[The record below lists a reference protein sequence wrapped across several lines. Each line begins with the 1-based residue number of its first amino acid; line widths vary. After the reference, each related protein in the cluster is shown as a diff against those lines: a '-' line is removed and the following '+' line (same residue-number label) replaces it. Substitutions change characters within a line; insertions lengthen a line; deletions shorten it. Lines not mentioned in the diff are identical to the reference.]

1 MSTLLAAYLLATSFF
16 FHKVREDGLCEG
28 LEIVVKDSLEK
39 PFVTPSDLT
48 YMLKKAQLYPVEK
61 PMNEINT
68 EKIEQELLNN
78 NMISSIKVYK
88 TPSRKI
94 KLEIEQKM
102 PILRVNNDYYVD
114 EEGNEM
120 PLTRHYASS
129 LNEETRES
137 TLKRLEKLR
146 IMVATGNIEKE
157 FAKSD
162 LYNFVLF
169 LQKDH
174 FWNDQIVQIYVNADH
189 DVELVPLVGNQRILL
204 GSLDDYPEKLEKLRL
219 FYDQAIP
226 KVGWEKYSMI
236 NLKYKNQIVCTK
248 R

>member
-1 MSTLLAAYLLATSFF
+1 
-16 FHKVREDGLCEG
+16 
-28 LEIVVKDSLEK
+28 
-39 PFVTPSDLT
+39 
-48 YMLKKAQLYPVEK
+48 
-61 PMNEINT
+61 
-68 EKIEQELLNN
+68 
-78 NMISSIKVYK
+78 
-88 TPSRKI
+88 
-94 KLEIEQKM
+94 
-102 PILRVNNDYYVD
+102 
-114 EEGNEM
+114 M
-120 PLTRHYASS
+120 PLTRHYVSS

-157 FAKSD
+157 FAKND

-169 LQKDH
+169 LQKDR

>member
-1 MSTLLAAYLLATSFF
+1 M
-16 FHKVREDGLCEG
+16 
-28 LEIVVKDSLEK
+28 
-39 PFVTPSDLT
+39 
-48 YMLKKAQLYPVEK
+48 
-61 PMNEINT
+61 
-68 EKIEQELLNN
+68 
-78 NMISSIKVYK
+78 
-88 TPSRKI
+88 
-94 KLEIEQKM
+94 
-102 PILRVNNDYYVD
+102 NNDYYVD